1 MAVMKENS
9 FGRFEQSFMFH
20 MIRDFFLLLIVVAG
34 LELGIRYVAVVYD
47 FKVNEPQRVERSAEQ
62 LANDVKS
69 IMLNSG
75 GPIAA
80 QTVYPIL
87 DRNYDSLGLSI
98 AVVPSDVTIESIKQT
113 FKFNP
118 MGLRQRWPQGDNS
131 ESSVQ
136 LKAEQFCLG
145 CHVKAKVG
153 DVLGTV
159 TVRSYFSRKESTWW
173 QEVRV
178 TASALSVKIVIHTI
192 VLFFLLKVRM
202 EPLLALRTTAA
213 SLAKGVMN
221 LSPRTK
227 VNSND
232 EFGELAQD
240 INHFLDRV
248 KQIVHDLDGILSEVV
263 SVGSRLGVLNRHLE
277 QQLDEMRDDT
287 FQNSRNESQRNLSMQ
302 IVAAREAGA
311 FEALLQTLD
320 TLSHSAERG
329 DELAPLRAQLT
340 KLQSSFSSITLAV
353 QNASPSPELAQA
365 QAAQYQALSLS
376 LREMALL
383 EASMQKVAE
392 SGQQVIHR
400 IAKGRSD
407 V

>member
-1 MAVMKENS
+1 MKETS

-34 LELGIRYVAVVYD
+34 LELAIRYAVVVYD
-47 FKVNEPQRVERSAEQ
+47 FKSNEPQRVERAAQQ
-62 LANDVKS
+62 LAGDIKS

-75 GPIAA
+75 GPTAA

-87 DRNYDSLGLSI
+87 NRNYDSLGLSI
-98 AVVPSDVTIESIKQT
+98 AVVPSDITVESIKQS
-113 FKFNP
+113 FKLTP
-118 MGLRQRWPQGDNS
+118 MGLRQRWPDGDNS

-159 TVRSYFSRKESTWW
+159 TVRSYLSRKEATWW

-178 TASALSVKIVIHTI
+178 TASALSIKIVIHTI

-263 SVGSRLGVLNRHLE
+263 AVGSRLGVLNRHLE
-277 QQLDEMRDDT
+277 QQLDGMRDDT
-287 FQNSRNESQRNLSMQ
+287 FQNSWNESQRNLSLQ
-302 IVAAREAGA
+302 VVAAREAGA
-311 FEALLQTLD
+311 FEVLVQTLD
-320 TLSHSAERG
+320 TLS
-329 DELAPLRAQLT
+329 
-340 KLQSSFSSITLAV
+340 QSS
-353 QNASPSPELAQA
+353 
-365 QAAQYQALSLS
+365 
-376 LREMALL
+376 
-383 EASMQKVAE
+383 
-392 SGQQVIHR
+392 
-400 IAKGRSD
+400 
-407 V
+407 

>member
-1 MAVMKENS
+1 
-9 FGRFEQSFMFH
+9 
-20 MIRDFFLLLIVVAG
+20 
-34 LELGIRYVAVVYD
+34 
-47 FKVNEPQRVERSAEQ
+47 
-62 LANDVKS
+62 
-69 IMLNSG
+69 MLNSG
-75 GPIAA
+75 GPTAA

-87 DRNYDSLGLSI
+87 NRNYDGLGLSI
-98 AVVPSDVTIESIKQT
+98 AVVPSAVTIESIQQT
-113 FKFNP
+113 FKLNP
-118 MGLRQRWPQGDNS
+118 IGLKQLWPEGDNN

-159 TVRSYFSRKESTWW
+159 TVRSYF
-173 QEVRV
+173 
-178 TASALSVKIVIHTI
+178 ALSIKIVIHTI
-192 VLFFLLKVRM
+192 VLFLLLKVRM

-248 KQIVHDLDGILSEVV
+248 RQIVHDLDGILSEVV

-277 QQLDEMRDDT
+277 QQLDGMRDDT
-287 FQNSRNESQRNLSMQ
+287 FQNSWHESQRNLSMQ

-311 FEALLQTLD
+311 FEVLVQTLD
-320 TLSHSAERG
+320 DLSHSSERG
-329 DELAPLRAQLT
+329 DELAPLRAQLA
-340 KLQSSFSSITLAV
+340 KLQNSFASITNAV
-353 QNASPSPELAQA
+353 QKASPSPELAQA
-365 QAAQYQALSLS
+365 QAAQYQALSQS

-392 SGQQVIHR
+392 SGQKVIHR
-400 IAKGRSD
+400 LAKGRSD
-407 V
+407 S